1 MEHVGGRSGVAIK
14 RERSTSREGNMS
26 QEDAQESGKRCVD
39 VDKREGRRGR
49 LVVKREP
56 SEDRSSG
63 FHAGRPQSQRLEQH
77 DWDGNGRVEE
87 KVRTL
92 PNVVVGIV

>member
-1 MEHVGGRSGVAIK
+1 
-14 RERSTSREGNMS
+14 
-26 QEDAQESGKRCVD
+26 
-39 VDKREGRRGR
+39 
-49 LVVKREP
+49 VKREP